1 MEAAETPWAHE
12 KSWREVREYLDSGN
26 DMAILPV
33 GSVEQHGPHMPIGHD
48 ALAAHHVAQ
57 DAGRR
62 AGILVYPT
70 LWYGWTNNHMALTG
84 TVTLKPETLTA
95 VVTDIMSS
103 LLYHGFNRV
112 IIVNGHRRANLA
124 PLEIAVNQMRQ
135 KTGAVLAIVDVGII
149 AFDRIADIRTTPP
162 GGQGHACELEASHAL
177 HMYPH
182 LVDME
187 EATPK
192 NSNPNPEWMTSHHI
206 NDPGVDAPRFFYPKT
221 VAEYRAEIGDEGQSG
236 DPTQATPEKGRAFHE
251 AVVERLIGVIEYLK
265 TREVNVHHRPAP
277 FED

>member
-1 MEAAETPWAHE
+1 M
-12 KSWREVREYLDSGN
+12 
-26 DMAILPV
+26 

-48 ALAAHHVAQ
+48 AFAAHYVAR

-62 AGILVYPT
+62 AGVLVYPT

-84 TVTLKPETLTA
+84 TVTLRPETLTA

-135 KTGAVLAIVDVGII
+135 KTGAALAIVDVGII

-177 HMYPH
+177 HMNPH

-187 EATPK
+187 KATPQS
-192 NSNPNPEWMTSHHI
+192 SNPNPEWMTGHHI
-206 NDPGVDAPRFFYPKT
+206 SDPAVDAPRFFYPKT
-221 VAEYRAEIGDEGQSG
+221 SPNTAPKSG
-236 DPTQATPEKGRAFHE
+236 SRDNPATRRRPPRRKGAPS
-251 AVVERLIGVIEYLK
+251 
-265 TREVNVHHRPAP
+265 TRPWWNVSSASSST
-277 FED
+277 